1 MGIAIIDARARFQAI
16 NETLAGMNRLPARN
30 HIGKKL
36 RFVLGPKAA
45 TLEDWVHQ
53 VLETRKPIANFEFTA
68 KLPGRTD
75 MGRWIGSYLPV
86 PDGENRVTRVVALVA
101 ELTDCQNLEVSLS
114 HMLGNLLHASAALKT
129 ELQFHAATGRWSDER
144 GGLLPKAI
152 ELIDHC
158 IGHT

>member
-1 MGIAIIDARARFQAI
+1 
-16 NETLAGMNRLPARN
+16 
-30 HIGKKL
+30 
-36 RFVLGPKAA
+36 
-45 TLEDWVHQ
+45 
-53 VLETRKPIANFEFTA
+53 
-68 KLPGRTD
+68 